1 MHGRM
6 SETADILA
14 AIATLEASRSPLA
27 VATVVSAEG
36 STYRR
41 PGARLLIPADG
52 AAVGNLSGG
61 CLERDVV
68 RIGREAIA
76 DGRPRLERF
85 DLGAEGDDVWG
96 YGLGCNGVI
105 ELFIEPTDGAL
116 QVAAALRSASEE
128 RRASCLVT
136 VVAST
141 DSGVRLGGRLTVWA
155 DGPQAGGIDG
165 LGEAARALAKRVL
178 ASGSAGMAVLTTE
191 GGEVR
196 CFVEPFLPPPRL
208 VVIGA
213 GDDARPLV
221 RHAAELGWQV
231 AVADA
236 RRPFLTRER
245 FPEAAGFVDAEP
257 AGLVEAAE
265 LDEGT
270 FVVLMTHN
278 YLRDAEYLR
287 AVVGVDLAYLG
298 ALGPRRRTE
307 QLLRELG
314 AGDAIRR
321 IHAPVGLDLGAE
333 GPEEVAWS
341 IASEMLA
348 VLRGREG
355 GPLRRRE
362 APIHD

>member
-1 MHGRM
+1 MRGRM
-6 SETADILA
+6 SETAELMA
-14 AIATLEASRSPLA
+14 AISALEERRMPMALATI
-27 VATVVSAEG
+27 VAAEG

-41 PGARLLIPADG
+41 PGARLLVPAEG
-52 AAVGNLSGG
+52 HAVGNLSGG

-68 RIGREAIA
+68 RIGREVIA
-76 DGRPRLERF
+76 SGQPRLERF
-85 DLGAEGDDVWG
+85 DLGAEGEDVWG

-105 ELFIEPTDGAL
+105 EVYIEPTDGAL
-116 QVAAALRSASEE
+116 QIAAALRAAWNE
-128 RRASCLVT
+128 RRASSLVT
-136 VVAST
+136 VIAST
-141 DSGVRLGGRLTVWA
+141 DPAILPGTRAIVPADASIGREGQRMPDDARV
-155 DGPQAGGIDG
+155 
-165 LGEAARALAKRVL
+165 LGERALA
-178 ASGSAGMAVLTTE
+178 SSSAGVDILRTD
-191 GGEVR
+191 GGELR
-196 CFVEPFLPPPRL
+196 CFVEPFMSPPRL

-221 RHAAELGWQV
+221 RHAAELGWRV
-231 AVADA
+231 VVADV
-236 RRPFLTRER
+236 RRPFLTHDR

-257 AGLVEAAE
+257 NDLVEAAD
-265 LDEGT
+265 LDEDT

-278 YLRDAEYLR
+278 YVRDAEYLR
-287 AVVGVDLAYLG
+287 ALVGADLAYLG

-314 AGDAIRR
+314 AGDAISRM
-321 IHAPVGLDLGAE
+321 HAPAGLDLGAE

>member
-1 MHGRM
+1 M
-6 SETADILA
+6 SEIADVLA
-14 AIATLEASRSPLA
+14 AMSALEASRMPMALA
-27 VATVVSAEG
+27 TLVSAEG

-41 PGARLLIPADG
+41 PGARLLVPADG
-52 AAVGNLSGG
+52 EPVGNLSGG

-68 RIGREAIA
+68 RIGRDVIA
-76 DGRPRLERF
+76 SGWPRLERF

-105 ELFIEPTDGAL
+105 EVYIEAADDAL
-116 QVAAALRSASEE
+116 QVAAALRAAWNE

-136 VVAST
+136 VIAST
-141 DSGVRLGGRLTVWA
+141 VPAIQPGTRVTVLADGKVEGEIHRLTDDARV
-155 DGPQAGGIDG
+155 
-165 LGEAARALAKRVL
+165 LGERAL
-178 ASGSAGMAVLTTE
+178 ASGSITSASLTTDE
-191 GGEVR
+191 GEVR
-196 CFVEPFLPPPRL
+196 WFVEPFLPPPRL

-221 RHAAELGWQV
+221 RHAAELGWRVQV
-231 AVADA
+231 ADV
-236 RRPFLTRER
+236 RRPFLTRDR

-257 AGLVEAAE
+257 DRLIEAAA
-265 LDEGT
+265 LDAET

-287 AVVGVDLAYLG
+287 ALVDVDLAYLG

-307 QLLRELG
+307 QLLRELR
-314 AGDAIRR
+314 AGDAIGRM
-321 IHAPVGLDLGAE
+321 HAPAGLDLGAE
-333 GPEEVAWS
+333 GPDEVALS
-341 IASEMLA
+341 IASEMMA